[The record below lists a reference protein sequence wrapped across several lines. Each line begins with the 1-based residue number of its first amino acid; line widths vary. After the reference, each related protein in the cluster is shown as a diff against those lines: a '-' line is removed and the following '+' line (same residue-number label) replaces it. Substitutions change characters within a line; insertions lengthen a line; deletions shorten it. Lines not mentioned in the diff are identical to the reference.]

1 MKKIIITGAAGFLG
15 KNTVEVLQKKG
26 YFVYAVI
33 RPGSLH
39 NDRLQETDRLKK
51 IELDLADIGRLPECI
66 NGECDAFLHL
76 AWGGD
81 DRNGFAAQYRNVD
94 YTLQA
99 LEAAKALS
107 CKRFI
112 CTGSQAEYGLQ
123 SGLTTE
129 ETLPNPNTSYGAAK
143 LAALYLSRNRAE
155 QLGIEWIWGRVFSV
169 YGKYE
174 PRGRMLPDLIA
185 ALQQKKSFQ
194 LTSATQ
200 NWDYLYSED
209 AAEALVALLERGHAG
224 EIYNI
229 ANGDVHPLRYFTEQ
243 LREYFAPE
251 VNLYYG
257 EDRCQ
262 IVSLQPFVEKIKGD
276 TGWFARTG
284 FMEGIKQTYQQSDH

>member
-1 MKKIIITGAAGFLG
+1 M
-15 KNTVEVLQKKG
+15 
-26 YFVYAVI
+26 
-33 RPGSLH
+33 R
-39 NDRLQETDRLKK
+39 
-51 IELDLADIGRLPECI
+51 
-66 NGECDAFLHL
+66 
-76 AWGGD
+76 
-81 DRNGFAAQYRNVD
+81 
-94 YTLQA
+94 
-99 LEAAKALS
+99 S
-107 CKRFI
+107 C
-112 CTGSQAEYGLQ
+112 
-123 SGLTTE
+123 LTTE
-129 ETLPNPNTSYGAAK
+129 ETLPDPNTSYGAAK
-143 LAALYLSRNRAE
+143 LATLYLSRNRAE

-257 EDRCQ
+257 EDRRQ
-262 IVSLQPFVEKIKGD
+262 VASLQPSVEKIKGD

-284 FMEGIKQTYQQSDH
+284 FMEGIKRTYQQSDH

>member
-1 MKKIIITGAAGFLG
+1 MTKIVVTGAAGFLG
-15 KNTVEVLQKKG
+15 TSLVKELLRSG
-26 YFVYAVI
+26 CFVYAIV
-33 RPGSLH
+33 RPGSKH
-39 NDRLQETDRLKK
+39 NERLIKEKNVRLIPVEINEYNQLPNLIIDRCE
-51 IELDLADIGRLPECI
+51 
-66 NGECDAFLHL
+66 FFFHL
-76 AWGGD
+76 AWQGARD
-81 DRNGFAAQYRNVD
+81 DFSEQKKNID
-94 YTLQA
+94 YTIAA

-112 CTGSQAEYGLQ
+112 CIGSQAEYGLR
-123 SGLTTE
+123 SCLTTE
-129 ETLPNPNTSYGAAK
+129 ETLPDPNTSYGAAK
-143 LAALYLSRNRAE
+143 LATLYLSRNRAE

-200 NWDYLYSED
+200 SWDYLYSED
-209 AAEALVALLERGHAG
+209 AAEALVALMEHGHAG

-229 ANGDVHPLRYFTEQ
+229 ANGGVHPLRYFTEQ

-251 VNLYYG
+251 AKLYYG
-257 EDRCQ
+257 EERRQ
-262 IVSLQPFVEKIKGD
+262 IVSLQPSVEKIRKD

-284 FMEGIKQTYQQSDH
+284 FVEGIKQTYNS